1 MCFNHDLGN
10 TTIYCQLDTGTT
22 CNVMSMTDLCKI
34 QHTTTPPLQSETSQ
48 LRCYDNSVIN
58 TSGQCTLQCTY
69 QGNIYLLLF
78 KVIDGD
84 QKPVLSGSTCM
95 DLGLITVH
103 TVCNVTDK
111 SKQFIEQYSD
121 VFEGLGCMGDAYH
134 IDLDTTIRPV
144 QHVLRRVPVAMK
156 EPLKHK
162 LAELTKQGII
172 TAVQEPTPWISNMV
186 AVLKPNKL

>member
-1 MCFNHDLGN
+1 M
-10 TTIYCQLDTGTT
+10 
-22 CNVMSMTDLCKI
+22 CKI
-34 QHTTTPPLQSETSQ
+34 QHTTTPPLQSEISQ

-58 TSGQCTLQCTY
+58 TLGQCTLLFIY
-69 QGNIYLLLF
+69 QSNIHPLLF

-84 QKPVLSGSTCM
+84 QKPLLSGNTCM

-111 SKQFIEQYSD
+111 SNQLIEQYSD

-134 IDLDTTIRPV
+134 IDIDTTIQPV
-144 QHVLRRVPVAMK
+144 QHVPRQVQVAMK

-162 LAELTKQGII
+162 LAELTKRVSLQ
-172 TAVQEPTPWISNMV
+172 
-186 AVLKPNKL
+186 K